1 MSSYNIV
8 KNINSSIFRAY
19 DIRGVVADDCL
30 SCDAVYTIGLAIGSQ
45 IIASGDTKVIIG
57 RDGRLSSP
65 QLHDALTS
73 GLHDSGCDITDIGL
87 VPSPVVYYAAITL
100 KIAAAIMLTGSHNPK
115 DYNGLKIIL
124 GKKTLT
130 AEKIT
135 SLYDLIVKGDF
146 KYGCGSMKSIDLTER
161 YIADIVA
168 RIKLAKPLKVV
179 IDCGNG
185 AAGAIAPQLFR
196 ALGCDV
202 VNLYC
207 EIDGNFPNHH
217 PNPSESE
224 NMQDIITAVK
234 SHKADI
240 GLAFDGDA
248 DRIGVV
254 TGAGEIITPDRQ
266 MMLFASDV
274 LSRNPGG
281 KIVFDVKSTNYLAAV
296 IKDAG
301 GVPILWKTGHSVL
314 KAKMIAEK
322 AVLAGEMSGHIFF
335 QDNWYGFDDGLYV
348 GCRMLE
354 LLAASDS
361 SLSEIFLGLPL
372 GINTPELHVEMADDV
387 KFAYIEKLKQLVN
400 IPGAKINYIDGLRIE
415 YPFGWALIRASNTT
429 PCLTLRF
436 EADSEALL
444 ADIQHAVK
452 ELMLSAEPSLDLAML
467 EI

>member
-1 MSSYNIV
+1 VPSYNIV

-19 DIRGVVADDCL
+19 DIRGVVTADGL
-30 SCDAVYTIGLAIGSQ
+30 SCDVIYTIGLAIGSQ
-45 IIASGDTKVIIG
+45 IIESGDTKVVIG

-65 QLHDALTS
+65 ALHDALQT

-100 KIAAAIMLTGSHNPK
+100 KIDAAVMLTGSHNPK

-130 AEKIT
+130 AQKIT
-135 SLYDLIVKGDF
+135 MLYDRIIKGDL
-146 KYGCGSMKSIDLTER
+146 KYGSGSIKNIDLANK
-161 YIADIVA
+161 YLADIVA

-185 AAGAIAPQLFR
+185 AAGEIAPRLFK

-202 VNLYC
+202 VALWC

-217 PNPSESE
+217 PNPSESK
-224 NMQDIITAVK
+224 NMQDLIAAVK

-254 TGAGEIITPDRQ
+254 SNTGEIIWPDRQ
-266 MMLFASDV
+266 MMLFAVDV

-281 KIVFDVKSTNYLAAV
+281 KIVFDVKSTNHLAAV
-296 IKDAG
+296 IKENG

-348 GCRMLE
+348 GSRMLQ
-354 LLAASDS
+354 LLAASDN
-361 SLSEIFLGLPL
+361 SLSDIFASFPL
-372 GINTPELHVEMADDV
+372 GINTPELHVEMADNI
-387 KFAYIEKLKQLVN
+387 KFAYIEKLKQLVD

-452 ELMLSAEPSLDLAML
+452 ELMLSAEPSLDLAAL
-467 EI
+467 A